1 MRQYRLITREEVGDL
16 KGMTEVCLKLGG
28 GMTSFAKVT
37 RVGIS
42 DLSKYASPSDEFA
55 DRVIGLD
62 VAIEA
67 DRRAKDPMIIREAA
81 RLLGYELTKLT
92 GEVGESGGPATE
104 QDAMRIM
111 DEATNLWTVWRASY
125 ADQYLDGQE
134 RQRLTR
140 KLHEL
145 IRAAQILLDKIADGA
160 AR

>member
-28 GMTSFAKVT
+28 GMTSFAKIT

-42 DLSKYASPSDEFA
+42 DLSKYSSSSDEHE

-62 VAIEA
+62 IAVEA

-81 RLLGYELTKLT
+81 RLLGYQLAKL
-92 GEVGESGGPATE
+92 VGDAEEDNGPATE
-104 QDAMRIM
+104 QDAMRVM

-125 ADQYLDGQE
+125 ADKYLDGQE
-134 RQRLTR
+134 RLQLTR

-145 IRAAQILLDKIADGA
+145 IRAAQMLLDKLADGPS
-160 AR
+160 R